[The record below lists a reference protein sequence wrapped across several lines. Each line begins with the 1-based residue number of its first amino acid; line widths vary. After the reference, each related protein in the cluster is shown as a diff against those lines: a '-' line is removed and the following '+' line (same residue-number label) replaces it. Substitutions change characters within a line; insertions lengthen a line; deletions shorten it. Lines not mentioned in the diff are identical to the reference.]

1 MNVTTH
7 CTPSRRSFL
16 KTGAAALAAFAPG
29 MQLILTPG
37 ARAAGKVVIQYDWL
51 MSNGQIGDIAAVA
64 NGYFKEAGLDVEFSP
79 GGPNSAT
86 VPPVVSGSAQL
97 GQFSETPQLFAAR
110 ASGVP
115 VKILA
120 CGFRTGPYALTS
132 KPGKPI
138 RTAEDLKGKSIGIQ
152 PTARFVMDAILAK
165 NGIDSGDVNV
175 VNVGFD
181 KGPLVR
187 GEVDAI
193 GGWITNTQA
202 LSVVGDDRIDL
213 LVRDLGIE
221 SYADVY
227 FATDDAIANDPE
239 TLAKFIGAVGKGWG
253 RVHANPKEAV
263 GKMVEAYPELDLGW
277 EEKTIDLVLKLSFDD
292 DTARDGWGT
301 FDPASIENQIALLDK
316 VGQYPNGRPKA
327 EDVHTTKILEL
338 SAAERPKLA
347 APGA

>member
-1 MNVTTH
+1 MSGNLTHMN
-7 CTPSRRSFL
+7 RRSFVKAGVAGMAAFGPGL
-16 KTGAAALAAFAPG
+16 QLFGATAHAAA
-29 MQLILTPG
+29 
-37 ARAAGKVVIQYDWL
+37 KVVIQYDWL
-51 MSNGQIGDIAAVA
+51 MSNGQIGDIVAVA
-64 NGYFKEAGLDVEFSP
+64 NGYFKDAGLEVEFSP

-97 GQFSETPQLFAAR
+97 GQFSESPQLFAAR

-132 KPGKPI
+132 LPASPI
-138 RTAEDLKGKSIGIQ
+138 RSVADIKGKKIGIQ
-152 PTARFVMDAILAK
+152 PTARFAMDAILAK
-165 NGIDSGDVNV
+165 NAIDPADVTII
-175 VNVGFD
+175 NVGFD

-213 LVRDLGIE
+213 LLSELDYA
-221 SYADVY
+221 SYANVY
-227 FATDDAIANDPE
+227 FATDDAIEKDPE
-239 TLAKFIGAVGKGWG
+239 TLAKFIGAVAKGWG
-253 RVHANPKEAV
+253 WAHANKDGAV
-263 GKMVEAYPELDLGW
+263 NALVAAYPEIDLGW
-277 EEKTIDLVLKLSFDD
+277 EQKTIDLILKLSFDG
-292 DTARDGWGT
+292 DTAANGWGT
-301 FDPASIENQIALLDK
+301 FDPASLESQIALLDQI
-316 VGQYPNGRPKA
+316 GQYPNGRPKS
-327 EDVHTTKILEL
+327 EDVYTTKILEL